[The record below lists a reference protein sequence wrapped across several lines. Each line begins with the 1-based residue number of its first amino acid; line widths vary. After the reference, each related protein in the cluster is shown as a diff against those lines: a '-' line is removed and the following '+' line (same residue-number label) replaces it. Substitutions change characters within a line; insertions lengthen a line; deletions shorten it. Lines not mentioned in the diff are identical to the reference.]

1 MIERELNEAIY
12 RLTRLGYRITPQ
24 RIFITRLIL
33 ERIESHPSFMD
44 IHEEAKKIL
53 PHIGISTTY
62 NTVKMLEDAGIIATF
77 EVDGKTHLDR
87 PHPHVNIICR
97 DMGKIIDL
105 KDDDVVATIESLL
118 ARNNIQAKGSKIL
131 IYTHCGNASLT

>member
-1 MIERELNEAIY
+1 MIDRELDEAIY

-44 IHEEAKKIL
+44 IHEEAKRIL

-62 NTVKMLEDAGIIATF
+62 NTVKMLEEAGIISTF
-77 EVDGKTHLDR
+77 DVDGKTHLDR
-87 PHPHVNIICR
+87 PHPHVNIICKDTGEIVDLR
-97 DMGKIIDL
+97 DSNIIE
-105 KDDDVVATIESLL
+105 TIEDVLVKHNIK
-118 ARNNIQAKGSKIL
+118 ARGSKIFVH
-131 IYTHCGNASLT
+131 TRCKD